1 MHGHDDDAALLR
13 RQRQFLHEVEQSI
26 REANR
31 KIIHG
36 QIPEL
41 NTERFVQFALV
52 VARLRASY
60 LQAAL
65 DVSRSEGGME
75 ESVVAR
81 EALRDHRC
89 AYEEAR
95 DAFEAL
101 QRAIERGY
109 VDIDN
114 AGVDG
119 ASIAA

>member
-31 KIIHG
+31 EIIHG

-41 NTERFVQFALV
+41 NKERFVQFALV

-65 DVSRSEGGME
+65 DLSHSEG
-75 ESVVAR
+75 ESEGSAVAG
-81 EALRDHRC
+81 ETLRDHRC

-109 VDIDN
+109 VDI
-114 AGVDG
+114 AGAG
-119 ASIAA
+119 TASVAA